1 MDRDMYDALSLTGK
15 VAIVTGGAGGIGSAT
30 ARLMAERGANVAVA
44 DIDLAGAERVARQ
57 IGDAA
62 IAVAL
67 DLASEDSIAA
77 CVGQVAARFGRI
89 DILHNNA
96 AIAGEIVARDGSLH
110 TMQTSVWD
118 AIFTVNCRG
127 TMLMTRECLPH
138 LIEARGAIVNTV
150 SGLGLQG
157 HVRQTAYGATKAA
170 LIQLTRSV
178 ATTYGPNGVRC
189 NAVAPGLILTPTTA
203 KDFPPHWR
211 KNVEGETPR
220 GSVGAPE
227 DIAEPVAFLAS
238 QAACNITGQTLVSD
252 GGVSIHV
259 PGFSAYSQAVWE

>member
-1 MDRDMYDALSLTGK
+1 MFDALSLAGK
-15 VAIVTGGAGGIGSAT
+15 VAIVTGGAGGIGGAT
-30 ARLMAERGANVAVA
+30 VRLMVSRGARVAVA
-44 DIDLAGAERVARQ
+44 DIDYAGGERLARE

-62 IAVAL
+62 FPLAL
-67 DLASEDSIAA
+67 DLASESAIQT
-77 CVGQVAARFGRI
+77 CVAQVIERFGRL

-96 AIAGEIVARDGSLH
+96 AIAGQIVAFDGSLH
-110 TMQTSVWD
+110 AMRTEVWD

-138 LIEARGAIVNTV
+138 LIESRGAIVNTV

-157 HVRQTAYGATKAA
+157 HVRQTAYAATKAA
-170 LIQLTRSV
+170 LIQMTRSI
-178 ATTYGPNGVRC
+178 ATTYGPKGVRC

-203 KDFPPHWR
+203 KDFPAHWR
-211 KNVEGETPR
+211 ENVEAETPR
-220 GSVGAPE
+220 GTVGAPD
-227 DIAEPVAFLAS
+227 DIAECVAFLAS
-238 QAACNITGQTLVSD
+238 EAARNITGQTLVSD